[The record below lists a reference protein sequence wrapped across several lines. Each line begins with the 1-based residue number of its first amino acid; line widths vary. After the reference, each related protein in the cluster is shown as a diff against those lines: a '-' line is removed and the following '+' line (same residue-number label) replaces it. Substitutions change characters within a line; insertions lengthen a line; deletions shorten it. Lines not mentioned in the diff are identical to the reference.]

1 MNVLEDA
8 LQYRKLQA
16 PRETGG
22 LFCDPAPEEIDATL
36 SENIQR
42 RASDASAVG
51 KAYAE
56 YDCQGR
62 SLQALA
68 KHAREE
74 LLRAA
79 SSYTSTYRPSASTV
93 TNPAAPLIMTGH
105 QPELFHPGVW
115 CKNFAAA
122 RIAERHGGVAIH
134 LIIDSDVCDTRA
146 VRVPGGTVDDPTV
159 QSVGLDTGP
168 VGVPYEE
175 VLVADETT
183 FEEFGATAT
192 KILASL
198 VANPIVETFWPLVVS
213 RRTGTE
219 HLGLRLAQ
227 GRHLLESRWGLDTLE
242 IPQSKMCQLESF
254 AWFASHLLAQLP
266 RFVEVYNLSLAEY
279 RRNHGVRSAAHP
291 VPDLAM
297 DQRWL
302 EAPFWVWSAQNP
314 IRRRLFVRQQ
324 GDKLRLADRN
334 GIELVLNLS
343 PDQSAAEA
351 VREFARVEK
360 TGIKLRPR
368 ALVTTMFTRLLLC
381 DLFIHGIGGAKYD
394 QLTDALI
401 DRFFGVS
408 PPRFMTLS
416 GTQRLPIEFMPTTVD
431 RLHELQ
437 QRSRRLKYH
446 PEKYFSET
454 SAADVQ
460 ERDEWVAHKRTW
472 ITTPVTPDNARTRH
486 VEIRRSNEALQ
497 PWVQTAVRSLR
508 DELEQVRT
516 ALRRET
522 ILSSREYPFCFLPE
536 NILRSYLLDILS

>member
-1 MNVLEDA
+1 
-8 LQYRKLQA
+8 
-16 PRETGG
+16 
-22 LFCDPAPEEIDATL
+22 
-36 SENIQR
+36 
-42 RASDASAVG
+42 
-51 KAYAE
+51 
-56 YDCQGR
+56 
-62 SLQALA
+62 
-68 KHAREE
+68 
-74 LLRAA
+74 
-79 SSYTSTYRPSASTV
+79 
-93 TNPAAPLIMTGH
+93 
-105 QPELFHPGVW
+105 
-115 CKNFAAA
+115 
-122 RIAERHGGVAIH
+122 
-134 LIIDSDVCDTRA
+134 
-146 VRVPGGTVDDPTV
+146 
-159 QSVGLDTGP
+159 
-168 VGVPYEE
+168 
-175 VLVADETT
+175 
-183 FEEFGATAT
+183 
-192 KILASL
+192 
-198 VANPIVETFWPLVVS
+198 
-213 RRTGTE
+213 
-219 HLGLRLAQ
+219 
-227 GRHLLESRWGLDTLE
+227 RWGLDTLE

-351 VREFARVEK
+351 VREFARVEN

-368 ALVTTMFTRLLLC
+368 ALVTTMFARLLLC

-416 GTQRLPIEFMPTTVD
+416 GTQRLPIEFTPTTVH

-454 SAADVQ
+454 SAADVR
-460 ERDEWVAHKRTW
+460 ERDEWVAHKRRW

-516 ALRRET
+516 ALRREA
-522 ILSSREYPFCFLPE
+522 ILSSREYPFCFHPE